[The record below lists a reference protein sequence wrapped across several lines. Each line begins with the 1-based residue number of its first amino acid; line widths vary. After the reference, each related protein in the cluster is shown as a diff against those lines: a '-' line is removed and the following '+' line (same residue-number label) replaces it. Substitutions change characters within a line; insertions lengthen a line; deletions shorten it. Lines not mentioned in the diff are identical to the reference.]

1 MSVIKPVFEPT
12 KLVWLDLEMTGLDPE
27 SDLILEVA
35 VEITDMNL
43 QTLASYETRV
53 RQNRNKVLDRMNKNT
68 WWQDFPENRDD
79 FVRGLAAAK
88 PIEAVEKELV
98 DLIEHHFGSEP
109 AVLAGNSIHNDR
121 NFIRSQLPGLEL
133 KLHYRMVDVSSF
145 KIMIQ
150 SRYKVYFEKPE
161 VHRAYEDVQA
171 SIAELQHY
179 IDLFEKR

>member
-1 MSVIKPVFEPT
+1 MSRKKPIFEPT
-12 KLVWLDLEMTGLDPE
+12 KLLWLDLEMTGLDPE

-35 VEITDMNL
+35 AEITDMSL
-43 QTLASYETRV
+43 QTIASYEARV
-53 RQNRNKVLDRMNKNT
+53 RQSRTKVLDRMNKNT

-79 FVRGLAAAK
+79 FVRGLATAK
-88 PIEAVEKELV
+88 PMEAVEHELV
-98 DLIEHHFGSEP
+98 EIIEHHFGSEL

-121 NFIRSQLPGLEL
+121 NFIKTQMPGLEL